1 MYYRQTVKVGD
12 WDLVKGLNW
21 SPLWSDEE
29 EEDGETV
36 QWEKISRSRRRPL
49 IANRAF
55 FWLKALLHY
64 ENMLNGHLNTVS
76 RCEIGIRGKDKR
88 L

>member
-36 QWEKISRSRRRPL
+36 QCEKISHSQRRPVL
-49 IANRAF
+49 VESA
-55 FWLKALLHY
+55 Y
-64 ENMLNGHLNTVS
+64 
-76 RCEIGIRGKDKR
+76 
-88 L
+88 

>member
-29 EEDGETV
+29 EEDGEQAVREDFTIT
-36 QWEKISRSRRRPL
+36 EKATTKALS
-49 IANRAF
+49 
-55 FWLKALLHY
+55 WLKAPNSAFTFKTL
-64 ENMLNGHLNTVS
+64 
-76 RCEIGIRGKDKR
+76 C
-88 L
+88 

>member
-36 QWEKISRSRRRPL
+36 QCEKISHSQRRPVL
-49 IANRAF
+49 EGPFYVSCVAHVAEIYNTIQPVAKIWNRLVVF
-55 FWLKALLHY
+55 F
-64 ENMLNGHLNTVS
+64 
-76 RCEIGIRGKDKR
+76 
-88 L
+88 